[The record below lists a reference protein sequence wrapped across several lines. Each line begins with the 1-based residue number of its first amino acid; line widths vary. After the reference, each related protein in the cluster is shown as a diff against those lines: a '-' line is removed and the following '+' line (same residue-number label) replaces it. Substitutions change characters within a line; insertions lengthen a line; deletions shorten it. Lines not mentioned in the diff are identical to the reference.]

1 MTVVTTID
9 VYGMH
14 PSEYRAILNYMGV
27 ETRPASGIYLHL
39 TATMD
44 FGYRVIEMWDRK
56 EGFDEFLGK
65 RLAPAAQALGINR
78 EMKISV
84 MPLHN
89 FFAPRLEEM
98 PGMIASLPGAPQ
110 TNRARGG
117 RARTNLMKEPS

>member
-14 PSEYRAILNYMGV
+14 PSEYRAILDYMGV

-44 FGYRVIEMWDRK
+44 FGYRVIEIWDRK
-56 EGFDEFLGK
+56 EGFDEFLEK
-65 RLAPAAQALGINR
+65 RLAPAAQALGING

-84 MPLHN
+84 APLHN

-98 PGMIASLPGAPQ
+98 PELIASLPGAPQ
-110 TNRARGG
+110 TTGPA
-117 RARTNLMKEPS
+117 AVAPSRIR